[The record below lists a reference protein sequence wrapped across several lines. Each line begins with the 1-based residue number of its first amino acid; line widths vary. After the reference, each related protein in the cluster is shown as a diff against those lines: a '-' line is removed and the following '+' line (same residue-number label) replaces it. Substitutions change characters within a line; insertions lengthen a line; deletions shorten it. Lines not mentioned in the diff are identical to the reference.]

1 MTTYASTPD
10 GTRLALDDAGG
21 PGEPVLLVCGQGQDR
36 HFWQGFSQ
44 ALMAAAPGR
53 WRPIAL
59 DPRGIGDSDPLPP
72 ADTGPWQTRDMAH
85 DLVAVL
91 DTLGLPRSH
100 LIGFS
105 LGGRVAQ
112 WFAVDHGDR
121 LGALVLAGTTPG
133 NAHGVPRDPEV
144 SAMLARGDLAA
155 LAGTMVPPDRAAA
168 HADALPGLMRRRPI
182 ALPVLRRYYEA
193 SEAHDAWVGLATA
206 EAPTLVLHGTQ
217 DPVNVPDNAR
227 LLAERLP
234 HAELAWIEGARHAPF
249 WSHLPATVEAVS
261 AFLADRKSVV

>member
-1 MTTYASTPD
+1 MTTFASTPD

-155 LAGTMVPPDRAAA
+155 LAGTMVPPDWAAA

-261 AFLADRKSVV
+261 AFLARHPLPR